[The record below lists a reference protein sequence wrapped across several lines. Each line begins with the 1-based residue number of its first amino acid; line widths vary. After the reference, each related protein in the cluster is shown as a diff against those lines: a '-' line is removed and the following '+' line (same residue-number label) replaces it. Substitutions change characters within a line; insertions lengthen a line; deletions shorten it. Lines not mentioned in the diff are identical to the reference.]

1 MDGEDLQRQVWLRRG
16 RGRTRV
22 GEEVENAQQECQE
35 KNQEQAR
42 KE

>member
-1 MDGEDLQRQVWLRRG
+1 MDREDLQRQVWLRRG
-16 RGRTRV
+16 RGETRE

-35 KNQEQAR
+35 KKQKQAC

>member
-1 MDGEDLQRQVWLRRG
+1 MDGEYLQRQVWLRRG
-16 RGRTRV
+16 RGGTRE

-35 KNQEQAR
+35 KKQKQAG

>member
-16 RGRTRV
+16 RGGTRE

>member
-1 MDGEDLQRQVWLRRG
+1 MDGEDLQRQVWLWRG
-16 RGRTRV
+16 RGGTRV

-35 KNQEQAR
+35 EKQKQAC

>member
-1 MDGEDLQRQVWLRRG
+1 MDREDLQRQVWLRRG
-16 RGRTRV
+16 REGTRE

-35 KNQEQAR
+35 KKQKQAG